1 MGTSGP
7 AERLLLEYRLDSGVA
22 VVSVTGEVDIS
33 NCGVL
38 RDRLLR
44 VVTDEDFRGLVVSLG
59 GVDFIDSTGLGVL
72 VGVWH
77 RVGATNFCM
86 ALAAPSGGARG
97 ILEASGLMKAFS
109 VYGTEAEA
117 VRACRPPAAR

>member
-1 MGTSGP
+1 MGTSGGE
-7 AERLLLEYRLDSGVA
+7 ERLLLEYRLDSSVA
-22 VVSVTGEVDIS
+22 VVSVTGEIDIS

-38 RDRLLR
+38 RDGLLR
-44 VVTDEDFRGLVVSLG
+44 VVTDEDFQGLVVNLAD
-59 GVDFIDSTGLGVL
+59 VDFIDSTGLGVL

-77 RVGATNFCM
+77 RVSATNFSM
-86 ALAAPSGGARG
+86 ALAAPAGGARG
-97 ILEASGLMKAFS
+97 ILEATGLMKAFS